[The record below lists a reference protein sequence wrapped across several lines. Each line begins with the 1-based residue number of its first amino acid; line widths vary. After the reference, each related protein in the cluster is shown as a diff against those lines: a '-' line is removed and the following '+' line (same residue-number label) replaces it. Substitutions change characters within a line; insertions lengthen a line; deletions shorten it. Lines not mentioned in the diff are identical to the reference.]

1 MIVRTFYSAVD
12 PDDSDEVFRIFLEDV
27 KPAYEEA
34 AGCRGVELLVG
45 THENVGGMIEG
56 VLVSHWD
63 DPGALQ
69 AALASRSLSEAMVR
83 VRSLLRVEPVVGTY
97 RVVPDDR
104 LR

>member
-34 AGCRGVELLVG
+34 PGCRGVELLVG
-45 THENVGGMIEG
+45 THANVGGMIEG

-63 DPGALQ
+63 TLETLK

-83 VRSLLRVEPVVGTY
+83 VRNLLRVEPVVGTY
-97 RVVPDDR
+97 RVVAEDPAR
-104 LR
+104 